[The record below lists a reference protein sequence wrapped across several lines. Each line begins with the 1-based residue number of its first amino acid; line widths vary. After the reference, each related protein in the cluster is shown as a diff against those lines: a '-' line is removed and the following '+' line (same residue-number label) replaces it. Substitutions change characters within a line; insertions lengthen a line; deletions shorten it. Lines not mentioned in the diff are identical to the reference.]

1 MTQLLEMLKGLI
13 DMIQHFVGYLIQMFE
28 IAIKAFAYVTECIA
42 FLPLYLKQ
50 LALVPIIAI
59 SIIMMIVN
67 RS

>member
-13 DMIQHFVGYLIQMFE
+13 DMFQHFVGYLIQMFE

-42 FLPLYLKQ
+42 FLPLYLK